1 MLASCMIPAV
11 AFSQEQKDM
20 KQEKAAWEKQLKDEL
35 KMSDE
40 QFTKY
45 QALNA
50 EYKDKMEAVEKDAT
64 LSKEDQKEKHMA
76 LKKERHGKFLALLSE
91 EQQTKYKELLDKKKK
106 ESKPGN

>member
-1 MLASCMIPAV
+1 MHQPSTYWKRMISAV

-50 EYKDKMEAVEKDAT
+50 EYKDKMEAVEKRRYPFQRR
-64 LSKEDQKEKHMA
+64 SKGKAYGIEKR
-76 LKKERHGKFLALLSE
+76 K
-91 EQQTKYKELLDKKKK
+91 TW
-106 ESKPGN
+106 